1 MSIVNLRFVCDSI
14 SGVLRRIDFIFG
26 SICGA
31 LCRIGFVFRRIG
43 AVFHCVFC
51 VGIVVWRRLGQTE
64 APRRVL
70 FSKRTSANLEKVSEP
85 QNKTKR
91 KRINNIFFTY
101 FKAEKKGIRKDT
113 TNYFSLKISA
123 KRA

>member
-1 MSIVNLRFVCDSI
+1 MSIVSLRFVCDSI

-31 LCRIGFVFRRIG
+31 LCRIGFVFRWIG
-43 AVFHCVFC
+43 AVFHCVFG
-51 VGIVVWRRLGQTE
+51 VGIAVRRRLGQTE

-101 FKAEKKGIRKDT
+101 FKAEKK
-113 TNYFSLKISA
+113 A
-123 KRA
+123 